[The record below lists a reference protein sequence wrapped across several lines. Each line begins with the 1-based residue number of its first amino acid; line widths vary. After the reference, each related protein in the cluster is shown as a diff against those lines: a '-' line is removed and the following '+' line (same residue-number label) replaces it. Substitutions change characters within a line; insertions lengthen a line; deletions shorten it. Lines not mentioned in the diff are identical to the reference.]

1 MGKRKRRIEG
11 FAFYDYRGICNH
23 LEQMAEKGWKIRQ
36 IGVFWEYE
44 AIEPRKMHFAVSCC
58 AGEDGYFKG
67 DKGEILHL
75 EKWRLV
81 CRSGEMAIFCC
92 EEEEAPPFGS
102 MAKEELEAVHTI
114 MKKRNLPSWLL
125 VFATVLL
132 QEWIF
137 FSALRRDLVG
147 QLADMGAI
155 LGSVCFF
162 IVILIFLGEMIRYFK
177 WYFPAKKEVLKGVF
191 PVVKGSGRI
200 GKAMFGALVAV
211 LAWCIKGRSGCEKGR
226 FRQKLEGQ
234 SGPWEVSPF
243 PFLCWDLSQSEY
255 GRHLKKEYLFQRRKK
270 HMNTGEEPR
279 WYLRM
284 SFRYHWRI

>member
-1 MGKRKRRIEG
+1 
-11 FAFYDYRGICNH
+11 
-23 LEQMAEKGWKIRQ
+23 
-36 IGVFWEYE
+36 
-44 AIEPRKMHFAVSCC
+44 MHFAVSCC

-137 FSALRRDLVG
+137 FQRCAGIWSDSWQIWERFWV
-147 QLADMGAI
+147 Q
-155 LGSVCFF
+155 SVFSLSFLFF
-162 IVILIFLGEMIRYFK
+162 
-177 WYFPAKKEVLKGVF
+177 W
-191 PVVKGSGRI
+191 
-200 GKAMFGALVAV
+200 
-211 LAWCIKGRSGCEKGR
+211 EK
-226 FRQKLEGQ
+226 
-234 SGPWEVSPF
+234 
-243 PFLCWDLSQSEY
+243 
-255 GRHLKKEYLFQRRKK
+255 
-270 HMNTGEEPR
+270 
-279 WYLRM
+279 
-284 SFRYHWRI
+284 

>member
-11 FAFYDYRGICNH
+11 FAFYDHRGICNH

-114 MKKRNLPSWLL
+114 MKKEICHPGCW
-125 VFATVLL
+125 F
-132 QEWIF
+132 
-137 FSALRRDLVG
+137 LRRFYYRNG
-147 QLADMGAI
+147 
-155 LGSVCFF
+155 FF
-162 IVILIFLGEMIRYFK
+162 
-177 WYFPAKKEVLKGVF
+177 
-191 PVVKGSGRI
+191 
-200 GKAMFGALVAV
+200 
-211 LAWCIKGRSGCEKGR
+211 
-226 FRQKLEGQ
+226 
-234 SGPWEVSPF
+234 
-243 PFLCWDLSQSEY
+243 
-255 GRHLKKEYLFQRRKK
+255 FQRCAGIWSDSWQIWERF
-270 HMNTGEEPR
+270 
-279 WYLRM
+279 WVQSVFSL
-284 SFRYHWRI
+284 SFLFFWEK